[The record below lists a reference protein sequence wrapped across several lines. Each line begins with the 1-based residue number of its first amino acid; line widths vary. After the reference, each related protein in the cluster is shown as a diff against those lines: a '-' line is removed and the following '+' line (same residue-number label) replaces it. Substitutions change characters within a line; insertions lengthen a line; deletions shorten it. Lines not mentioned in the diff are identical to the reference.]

1 MMKRNIYAG
10 FKINSFRELRES
22 VSKEKEE
29 VTFAEFFYPC
39 KRFISS
45 LLENPSV
52 ADYDLDDVFTKR
64 GITPNELIDKLRK
77 FGLLKSNER
86 ISDKDG
92 DHKAHYMIRYSVP
105 KQDFEKKMHRLF
117 GTLFE
122 SSIKND
128 NCIVECDGGAC
139 AGDAG
144 GAGAMS
150 AADSGAFDVP
160 AFSSP
165 VRRKIK
171 HFRHRK

>member
-1 MMKRNIYAG
+1 
-10 FKINSFRELRES
+10 
-22 VSKEKEE
+22 
-29 VTFAEFFYPC
+29 
-39 KRFISS
+39 
-45 LLENPSV
+45 
-52 ADYDLDDVFTKR
+52 
-64 GITPNELIDKLRK
+64 
-77 FGLLKSNER
+77 
-86 ISDKDG
+86 
-92 DHKAHYMIRYSVP
+92 MIRYSVP

-150 AADSGAFDVP
+150 AADSGAFEVP
-160 AFSSP
+160 AFASP